1 MPVLNTV
8 NMCERMCVHILDA
21 GVSVWVAGGWGRV
34 GGGSLCDTYSKC

>member
-21 GVSVWVAGGWGRV
+21 GVSVWVAGGWA
-34 GGGSLCDTYSKC
+34 GGVCVIPILSVR